1 MRLLNEGDDVEYLEK
16 NLYYKATLHGGY
28 LCDKDRKY
36 HTFMEFIR
44 AAKKLKPSDQPS
56 SCFFYNLK
64 INGMTY
70 TEVRDKIYKLIFCE
84 DDDTSL
90 EKSTE
95 LPVTNTIET
104 VPWSDSLESRLCQL
118 YARNNIVDIF
128 WGLNLKEDDATWCV
142 YVVTRN
148 LLRQCEKIEKIGDQV
163 INFIAVEEG
172 FASAEIP
179 PQSPHDPLPTW
190 KKTPKKLQKAFDEA
204 LDNELGPSF
213 RKMHY
218 NLVGMSTGYKRTQGK
233 FTEISAILLYVRQKG
248 ILRRGCVKF
257 PDEIRGYP
265 TDIVEACVA
274 TPYGFGA
281 SACQSYQEKVMLGS
295 SIGIIE
301 SQGTSGTLSA
311 VVYDKNPRKIG
322 ILSCEHVCRFNNS
335 SAGKGVIIYQPSHR
349 DIDGLKE
356 SFVEMAR
363 VNKAYTKFSEEMCT
377 KIEEDRKKSALAFYE
392 RGIRGNFFSK
402 IHNRYFGIDAAFCIA
417 SSINRTLCPNKFSIS
432 QEDFKKA
439 KLSEDTYLKDFYE
452 LEELEDVVD
461 IDVFK
466 VGKATGL
473 TFGKLVPIYS
483 AVSIDL
489 RHNIES
495 VKKNGEIPSYSKDVD
510 KRIFADYMK
519 TPLVEKINE
528 MRQQCYPTVWFDR
541 QLIFDFKHGDFV
553 PGDSGASVVD
563 KEGKA
568 LGILHAAW
576 ITENSSYA
584 IASPYFAVFEALDV
598 ESLDRSKSH
607 TAS

>member
-1 MRLLNEGDDVEYLEK
+1 M
-16 NLYYKATLHGGY
+16 
-28 LCDKDRKY
+28 
-36 HTFMEFIR
+36 
-44 AAKKLKPSDQPS
+44 
-56 SCFFYNLK
+56 
-64 INGMTY
+64 
-70 TEVRDKIYKLIFCE
+70 
-84 DDDTSL
+84 
-90 EKSTE
+90 E
-95 LPVTNTIET
+95 LPITNTIET

-118 YARNNIVDIF
+118 YARDNIVDIF
-128 WGLNLKEDDATWCV
+128 WGQNLKEDDATWRI

-148 LLRQCEKIEKIGDQV
+148 LLRQCEKTEKIGDQV

-172 FASAEIP
+172 FVSAEIP
-179 PQSPHDPLPTW
+179 PQNPHDSLPTW

-218 NLVGMSTGYKRTQGK
+218 NLVGMSTGYKRTHGK
-233 FTEISAILLYVRQKG
+233 FTEVPAIILYVCQKG

-281 SACQSYQEKVMLGS
+281 SASACQSYQENVMLGS

-301 SQGTSGTLSA
+301 PQRTSGTLSA
-311 VVYDKNPRKIG
+311 VVYDKNSKQTG
-322 ILSCEHVCRFNNS
+322 ILSCEHVCRFSNS
-335 SAGKGVIIYQPSHR
+335 SAGKGVIIYQPSHK
-349 DIDGLKE
+349 DLDNSKKA
-356 SFVEMAR
+356 FVEMAR
-363 VNKAYTKFSEEMCT
+363 VNQTYMKISEEMCN
-377 KIEEDRKKSALAFYE
+377 KIEEDKKKSALACYE
-392 RGIRGNFFSK
+392 RGIRDNFFSK
-402 IHNRYFGIDAAFCIA
+402 IHKKYFGIDAAFCI
-417 SSINRTLCPNKFSIS
+417 SSNINRTLLCPNKFSIS
-432 QEDFKKA
+432 PKDFKKE
-439 KLSEDTYLKDFYE
+439 KLSEDTYLNDFYE
-452 LEELEDVVD
+452 FEEFDDVVD

-489 RHNIES
+489 RNKNIEYA
-495 VKKNGEIPSYSKDVD
+495 KKQGEIPSYSNVD
-510 KRIFADYMK
+510 KRIFIGYMK

-541 QLIFDFKHGDFV
+541 QLIFKFKPGDFV
-553 PGDSGASVVD
+553 PGDSGASVVN

-598 ESLDRSKSH
+598 VKFRSE
-607 TAS
+607 

>member
-1 MRLLNEGDDVEYLEK
+1 MAYSEV
-16 NLYYKATLHGGY
+16 
-28 LCDKDRKY
+28 CDK
-36 HTFMEFIR
+36 I
-44 AAKKLKPSDQPS
+44 S
-56 SCFFYNLK
+56 
-64 INGMTY
+64 
-70 TEVRDKIYKLIFCE
+70 KLIYTE
-84 DDDTSL
+84 DDDTTF
-90 EKSTE
+90 EEFME
-95 LPVTNTIET
+95 LPITNTIET
-104 VPWSDSLESRLCQL
+104 VPWNDSLESRLCQL
-118 YARNNIVDIF
+118 YARDNIVDIF
-128 WGLNLKEDDATWCV
+128 WGQNLKEDDAIWRI

-148 LLRQCEKIEKIGDQV
+148 LLRQCEKIEKIGNQV

-172 FASAEIP
+172 FVGAVIP
-179 PQSPHDPLPTW
+179 PQNPHDPLPTW

-204 LDNELGPSF
+204 LDNELGLSF
-213 RKMHY
+213 RKVHY

-233 FTEISAILLYVRQKG
+233 FTEVPAIILYVRQKG

-257 PDEIRGYP
+257 PDEICGYP

-281 SACQSYQEKVMLGS
+281 SACQSYQENVMLGS

-311 VVYDKNPRKIG
+311 VVYDKISRQIG
-322 ILSCEHVCRFNNS
+322 ILSCEHVCRFSNS
-335 SAGKGVIIYQPSHR
+335 STGKGVIIYQPSHK
-349 DIDGLKE
+349 DLDNLKE

-363 VNKAYTKFSEEMCT
+363 VNKTYIKISEEMCN
-377 KIEEDRKKSALAFYE
+377 KIEEDKKISALACYE
-392 RGIRGNFFSK
+392 RGIRDNFFSK
-402 IHNRYFGIDAAFCIA
+402 IHEKYFGIDAAFCI
-417 SSINRTLCPNKFSIS
+417 SSNINRKLCPNKFSIS
-432 QEDFKKA
+432 PEDFKKEQ
-439 KLSEDTYLKDFYE
+439 LSEDTCLNDFYE
-452 LEELEDVVD
+452 FEEFDDVFD

-489 RHNIES
+489 RNNNIEYA
-495 VKKNGEIPSYSKDVD
+495 KKQGEIHPYSNDVD
-510 KRIFADYMK
+510 KGIFIGYMK
-519 TPLVEKINE
+519 TPLVEKINV

-541 QLIFDFKHGDFV
+541 QLIFEFKPGDFV
-553 PGDSGASVVD
+553 PGDSGASVVN

-598 ESLDRSKSH
+598 VKH
-607 TAS
+607 V